1 MTERRPLVDKV
12 RAYLMALPDG
22 ARGTLLGALERSGDQ
37 AKTDPAIALLLEA
50 SRGLMP
56 KAPPPVE
63 PSTTSN
69 PQSAPLVAAEPAK
82 PTPPKPEAPK
92 PEARKSEPSKPAPAA
107 ARQAGAPASA
117 SASSIANAPDEGRR
131 LDGASFAQWPDRLRA
146 AAFQPLEP
154 YLIDIDLTERR
165 AARIHRRLLVPL
177 WTWLIRDAIP
187 EEMNRALSLGAADPG
202 RDVTGVAVTLRGD
215 IVKGIK
221 SVLNGLDRQGKG
233 TQRLAAQLGGDDPIT
248 DLGDLMHILENKAAY
263 DAAFQRFPKTVTM
276 YDANETGPVAD
287 ALRACVAD
295 SKINLAFLGT
305 GLLKRLASPTVLV
318 ALVLRMTGTDDARL
332 IAQSPLSPFLDVFFA
347 ELDILVE
354 TLRAA
359 AKLPNAGDRF
369 VEGLRAY
376 HECVRYI
383 TIALDIDAV
392 PTFAKRLSASRRA
405 ISELVAT
412 EIETAPGHMRRA
424 LRVGADRGG
433 RFDSA
438 AAEDAERSLRILV
451 AARNAMDS
459 LALNELITR
468 TRKTVEQSIE
478 VLTNRVMDELK
489 TARADDR
496 EAALAAADAAIRFA
510 AILFGDDYAAVLKK
524 NRDQLVQKASVRLVG

>member
-1 MTERRPLVDKV
+1 MSMTERRPLVDKV

-37 AKTDPAIALLLEA
+37 AKADPAIALLLEA

-56 KAPPPVE
+56 LVPKTEPTVE
-63 PSTTSN
+63 P
-69 PQSAPLVAAEPAK
+69 PAAVVAEAPKPA
-82 PTPPKPEAPK
+82 PPKPEARR
-92 PEARKSEPSKPAPAA
+92 PEPAKPAA
-107 ARQAGAPASA
+107 AGRPAVPLVPATSE
-117 SASSIANAPDEGRR
+117 DGHR
-131 LDGASFAQWPDRLRA
+131 LDGASFAMWPDRLRT

-154 YLIDIDLTERR
+154 YLIDIDLPERR
-165 AARIHRRLLVPL
+165 AARIHRRLLLPL

-187 EEMNRALSLGAADPG
+187 EEMNRALSMGAADPG
-202 RDVTGVAVTLRGD
+202 RDVAGVAIHLRAD
-215 IVKGIK
+215 IVKGVR
-221 SVLNGLDRQGKG
+221 SVLSGLDRQGKG
-233 TQRLAAQLGGDDPIT
+233 TQRLAAQLGGDDPIS
-248 DLGDLMHILENKAAY
+248 DLGDLMHILENKQVY

-305 GLLKRLASPTVLV
+305 GLLKRLTSPTVLV

-332 IAQSPLSPFLDVFFA
+332 IAQSPLSPFLDVFFV

-359 AKLPNAGDRF
+359 AKLPNAADRF

-405 ISELVAT
+405 ISELVAA

-489 TARADDR
+489 TARAEDR

-510 AILFGDDYAAVLKK
+510 AILFGEDYAAVLKK
-524 NRDQLVQKASVRLVG
+524 NRDMLVQKAGIRLVG